1 MIDILVIVPH
11 EDDELAIAG
20 PLIYAAAQ
28 KKQQLKIVFSTN
40 GDYFP
45 HEGPSRMREA
55 LDVGKLLGV
64 PEEDIIFLGYGDQVS
79 EDGCKHLYNSPGEA
93 VVPSACGNTKTYGT
107 EQKPEWCMAQHGVHH
122 DYSRENLKGD
132 IREIIETFLPRIIV
146 TTGWDNHMDHLALS
160 LFVDEIVAD
169 MMREGVTAVQQE
181 DSLEEDVPYQPLVLK
196 GLAYNGK
203 WEGHK
208 DYYRGENWT
217 ENVNLA
223 IGTEQC
229 YPLHMWEDRIRFA
242 VPGECL
248 TPRLR
253 HNILYKAARIYRSQS
268 VDFKAIQFINRDLVF
283 WRKNTQSL
291 TYRGEISA
299 SSGDAAFLQDGKCGD
314 CSDIT
319 GDHWNLDRGIWRPE
333 AGDGHPRITVTLAD
347 AAQVSQVWLYESV
360 SAYGHLKKCRV
371 NGVELAAESRHDGA
385 VVLTMPDA
393 FSKEAVPEIVID
405 LLEWEGNDFGLT
417 EVEVYDGITSIEDYR
432 LPLELLQDD
441 ANECGRATSLLG
453 RWDECLL
460 RFREFGRNRLWPYKY
475 FLMKQNPNLKE
486 SDSAWK
492 FWRAHLCFFFGKC
505 WNNPVLRYIFFGG
518 CTTLVNLVSYY
529 ILRKTTPLNLNIANW
544 ISIMLA
550 ILFAYVT
557 NSIWVFESKVHGFV
571 ERLVEFGK
579 FVGARAVTMVIEVGG
594 LWMMTSLFHMNDFLG
609 KFIIQFI
616 VLVLNYVFSKFLV
629 FTKKD
634 KG

>member
-45 HEGPSRMREA
+45 HEGPIRMREA

-79 EDGCKHLYNSPGEA
+79 EDGYKHLYNSPRDA

-107 EQKPEWCMAQHGVHH
+107 KQKPEWCMAQHGVHH

-169 MMREGVTAVQQE
+169 LMREGVTAVQKE

-203 WEGHK
+203 WEGRK
-208 DYYRGENWT
+208 DYYCGENWT

-299 SSGDAAFLQDGKCGD
+299 SSGDATFLQDGKCGD

-333 AGDGHPRITVTLAD
+333 AGDEQPKITVNLESVVQSALREQNVSGTGDDRVASG
-347 AAQVSQVWLYESV
+347 ARFSQVWLYESMG
-360 SAYGHLKKCRV
+360 AYGHLKKCRV
-371 NGVELAAESRHDGA
+371 NGVEFECLSRRNGA
-385 VVLTMPDA
+385 VVLSMPDA
-393 FSKEAVPEIVID
+393 FFKEAVTEIVIE
-405 LLEWEGNDFGLT
+405 LLEWEGDNFGLT
-417 EVEVYDGITSIEDYR
+417 EVEVYDEITPIEDYR
-432 LPLELLQDD
+432 LPLELLQGNAGEDMD
-441 ANECGRATSLLG
+441 GREAAQGEAVECGTAGRRAVSFFG
-453 RWDECLL
+453 KWDECWL

-475 FLMKQNPNLKE
+475 FLMKQYPNLKE

-492 FWRAHLCFFFGKC
+492 FWRAHLCFFFGK
-505 WNNPVLRYIFFGG
+505 VGEKLR
-518 CTTLVNLVSYY
+518 
-529 ILRKTTPLNLNIANW
+529 R
-544 ISIMLA
+544 
-550 ILFAYVT
+550 
-557 NSIWVFESKVHGFV
+557 
-571 ERLVEFGK
+571 
-579 FVGARAVTMVIEVGG
+579 
-594 LWMMTSLFHMNDFLG
+594 
-609 KFIIQFI
+609 
-616 VLVLNYVFSKFLV
+616 
-629 FTKKD
+629 
-634 KG
+634 